1 MLEYTATTENATDKI
16 TATPTDPA
24 ATVEILVGETEV
36 ENGHDATWTEG
47 ENTVTITVSGGAPDT
62 VYTVVV
68 TAS

>member
-16 TATPTDPA
+16 TATLTDPA

-36 ENGHDATWTEG
+36 ENGQSATWTEG